1 MLVIILQK
9 YKKNAIT
16 IKLHTK
22 PKRFKH
28 TKMLTKG
35 NEVIGHSEN

>member
-1 MLVIILQK
+1 MLVIILQ
-9 YKKNAIT
+9 KNAIT

-22 PKRFKH
+22 PKRFIN
-28 TKMLTKG
+28 TEMLTKG